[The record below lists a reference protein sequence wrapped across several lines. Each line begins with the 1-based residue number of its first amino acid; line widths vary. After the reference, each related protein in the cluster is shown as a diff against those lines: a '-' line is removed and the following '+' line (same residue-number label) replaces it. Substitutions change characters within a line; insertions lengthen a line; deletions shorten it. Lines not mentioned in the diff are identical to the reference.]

1 MRFLNTIKKAKQVEA
16 DNNRTIAAEPVT
28 AETDNGRRTTAQP
41 FGDSGEF
48 KIGKPVIQIANG
60 KPHSPVVETQ
70 HLQSPTSTSTTS
82 SPVFVGHG
90 GNSDSLTFAKYE
102 IVPSAVNKRLVPI
115 SDPNSPFCEDYRGLR
130 TQIIHGHDKKD
141 MKSVVIM
148 SHGQAE
154 GKTVTAINVAWL
166 LAQTDGIKALL
177 IDGDMRLPS
186 VADYLGF
193 ESKRG
198 LSDLLAGDAEL
209 QDVVL
214 TLEPSGL
221 HLLPGGSLRSDVGE
235 LASGPKFKGLLE
247 LAEKLFDYVIIDA
260 PPLSLFADAAVMANQ
275 ADAALLVVRSNS
287 VNYADIERVLDLVPK
302 EKLLGAVLNASDE
315 ALASRS
321 YYGDKYYSR
330 SRESADRLS
339 DEH

>member
-1 MRFLNTIKKAKQVEA
+1 MRFLNTIKKAKQGDAEDRRTVSVESH
-16 DNNRTIAAEPVT
+16 NV
-28 AETDNGRRTTAQP
+28 ETDNGRRSTSQP

-48 KIGKPVIQIANG
+48 KIGTPVIQIANG
-60 KPHSPVVETQ
+60 KPHSPVVEKQ
-70 HLQSPTSTSTTS
+70 QLDSPPGVSTTS
-82 SPVFVGHG
+82 APVSFGHA
-90 GNSDSLTFAKYE
+90 SDAAKFTFAEYE

-166 LAQTDGIKALL
+166 LAQTDGISALL

-214 TLEPSGL
+214 RLEPSGL
-221 HLLPGGSLRSDVGE
+221 HLLPGGSLRSDAGE
-235 LASGPKFKGLLE
+235 LASGPKFKALLE
-247 LAEKLFDYVIIDA
+247 ETEKLFDYVIIDA

-275 ADAALLVVRSNS
+275 ADAALLVIRSNS
-287 VNYADIERVLDLVPK
+287 VGYSDIERVLDSVPK
-302 EKLLGAVLNASDE
+302 DKLLGAVLNASDE

-330 SRESADRLS
+330 SRE
-339 DEH
+339 